1 METLTKVKN
10 SSAKET
16 SYSFSEQL
24 EAFKKQ
30 LDAAS
35 KNSKGNINAIITSC
49 SSSYEKAIDAN
60 KKFVDELREKLKG
73 QPVDTA
79 FLDQINNAFISSM
92 DLSDDVIDTIIDS
105 HMRRT
110 GLIAENHKKNLEALS
125 KAYATDK
132 MSYEDFLKL
141 YEKEFEQS
149 IEQSTQDMKKIVDVY
164 NKHLN
169 LSVNFNKL
177 FSNNINSQVDAI
189 VKLQN

>member
-60 KKFVDELREKLKG
+60 KKFVNELREKLKG
-73 QPVDTA
+73 QPIDTA
-79 FLDQINNAFISSM
+79 FLDDINNAFVDSM
-92 DLSDDVIDTIIDS
+92 NVSDYVIDSIIDS
-105 HMRRT
+105 HMCRVS
-110 GLIAENHKKNLEALS
+110 LITENHKKNLEVLS
-125 KAYATDK
+125 KAYSTDEIN
-132 MSYEDFLKL
+132 YDDLLKL

-149 IEQSTQDMKKIVDVY
+149 IEQSNQDMKNITEVY

-169 LSVNFNKL
+169 LSQNFSKL
-177 FSNNINSQVDAI
+177 FSKNINSQIDTL
-189 VKLQN
+189 VKLQ